1 MRAVRG
7 FTGAGEMGGCSLL
20 LFVLLRSYGL
30 RRNRPRPVMVDCVGA
45 VAMRIN
51 FEPDCDSVSI
61 QELLDACQ

>member
-1 MRAVRG
+1 
-7 FTGAGEMGGCSLL
+7 MGGCSLL